1 LSRPPTPIVAGF
13 AAIVVLVSAA
23 TALGALSKASR
34 LEVADPKES
43 RSRLDVR
50 EVDAGSTA
58 RDLVFTVLTWR
69 RWRTSQI
76 RDRGYLLIHLD
87 PRTGSRYYV
96 LVRSGGRAMSGVLFR
111 KQAGRDTRAGRLKVW
126 RSDRKSVSV
135 RIPRGR
141 LAFPAPGGQYSW
153 RVQSLTTGER
163 CKRVCFDL
171 APDAVDAVD
180 TVPPAAASP

>member
-1 LSRPPTPIVAGF
+1 MSRPAPILAGF

-23 TALGALSKASR
+23 TAFGALSKASR

-58 RDLVFTVLTWR
+58 QDLVFTVVTWR
-69 RWRTSQI
+69 RWRASQI

-87 PRTGSRYYV
+87 PRSGSRYYA
-96 LVRSGGRAMSGVLFR
+96 LVRSGGAVMSGELFR

-126 RSDRKSVSV
+126 RTDRKSVSV
-135 RIPRGR
+135 RIPRRR
-141 LAFPAPGGQYSW
+141 LALPPPGGQYSW

-171 APDAVDAVD
+171 APDAGDAVE
-180 TVPPAAASP
+180 TVAPPS